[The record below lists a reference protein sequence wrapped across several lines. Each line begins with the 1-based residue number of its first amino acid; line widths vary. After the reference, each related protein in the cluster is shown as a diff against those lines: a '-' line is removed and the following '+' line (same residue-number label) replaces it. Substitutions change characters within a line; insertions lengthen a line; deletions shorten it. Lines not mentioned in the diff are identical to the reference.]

1 MLFRDINTGKIV
13 KIDRSNYHTNTDYYN
28 AIAKLYNIN
37 FPKLTNDHDRM
48 LSLIKTKKVR

>member
-48 LSLIKTKKVR
+48 LSLIKIKKVR